1 MHSSMR
7 CSLAAL
13 FVLSTLTAVH
23 GTGQTPKLSK
33 NQARAI
39 ALKLHPGKIK
49 SAELERE
56 QGVQMYSFDIETK
69 DGVHEVGI
77 DADSG
82 KVVED
87 SVESAPDEA
96 KEQAAKKQAAKK
108 SQSH

>member
-7 CSLAAL
+7 CFLPAL
-13 FVLSTLTAVH
+13 FVLSTLTAVN

-33 NQARAI
+33 NQAQAI

-49 SAELERE
+49 SAELEKE
-56 QGVQMYSFDIETK
+56 HGVQMYSFDIETK

-77 DADSG
+77 NADSG

-87 SVESAPDEA
+87 SVESPADEA
-96 KEQAAKKQAAKK
+96 KEKAAKESKA
-108 SQSH
+108 H

>member
-1 MHSSMR
+1 MHSCMR
-7 CSLAAL
+7 CSRAAL
-13 FVLSTLTAVH
+13 FVLSILTAVN

-33 NQARAI
+33 NQAQAI

-49 SAELERE
+49 SAELEKE
-56 QGVQMYSFDIETK
+56 HGVQMYSFDIETK

-87 SVESAPDEA
+87 SVESAADEA
-96 KEQAAKKQAAKK
+96 KEKAAKK
-108 SQSH
+108 SKAH